1 MAATAEPGVL
11 PERPPRAG
19 GYALL
24 PLPAPEPGVVEIS
37 LLDILL
43 VLARRWRFIALTTL
57 AFTLVVTIY
66 VFLQTPVFTA
76 KTVILPPQQSGSGAG
91 IAAELSSLGAL
102 GGFAGGGLG
111 IKNPTDQYVALF
123 KSEAVE
129 DAMIRRF
136 DLQRQYGQ
144 KLLSHA
150 RMAFEANS
158 RVVADTKSGLITVS
172 YTDPDPKRAAL
183 IANAYVD
190 QYRHLS
196 EHLAISEAAQRRL
209 FFEQQLTE
217 AKNNLA
223 GSEEALLRYQQKNG
237 LVELNSQAR
246 SLIEAGASLR
256 AQIAAKQVQIQGT
269 QTYAAPDN
277 AALVQAQG
285 ELASLRAQ
293 LAKLGGSGDI
303 TGDELIVPGG
313 KVPTAT
319 LEYARHV
326 RDVKYNETIF
336 NILARQFEV
345 AKLDEARE
353 GALVQV
359 VDPALPPDWKSGP
372 KRLTWMAVSF
382 ALGFLLSCLWVLVR
396 SAMRLLR
403 RDPET
408 DSKLNALSAALRL
421 RKVRA

>member
-1 MAATAEPGVL
+1 MA
-11 PERPPRAG
+11 PP
-19 GYALL
+19 
-24 PLPAPEPGVVEIS
+24 PPAPESGVIEIS

-43 VLARRWRFIALTTL
+43 VLARRRRFIALTTL

-76 KTVILPPQQSGSGAG
+76 KTVILPPQQSGAGAG
-91 IAAELSSLGAL
+91 IAAELSSLSAL
-102 GGFAGGGLG
+102 GGLAGGGLG

-150 RMAFEANS
+150 RTAFEANA

-209 FFEQQLTE
+209 FFEQQLAE
-217 AKNNLA
+217 SKNNLA
-223 GSEEALLRYQQKNG
+223 GSEEALLKYQQKNG

-285 ELASLRAQ
+285 ELASLRTQ

-319 LEYARHV
+319 IEYARHV

-372 KRLTWMAVSF
+372 KRLTWMAVAF
-382 ALGFLLSCLWVLVR
+382 ALGFVLSCLWVLFR
-396 SAMRLLR
+396 AAMRLLH

-421 RKVRA
+421 RKVGA

>member
-11 PERPPRAG
+11 AERAPRAS
-19 GYALL
+19 GYA
-24 PLPAPEPGVVEIS
+24 PTPQPEPGVVEIS

-43 VLARRWRFIALTTL
+43 VLARRRRFIALTTL
-57 AFTLVVTIY
+57 AVTLLATLY
-66 VFLQTPVFTA
+66 VFMQTPVFTA
-76 KTVILPPQQSGSGAG
+76 RTVILPPQQSGSGAG

-102 GGFAGGGLG
+102 GGLAGGGLG
-111 IKNPTDQYVALF
+111 IKNQTDQYVALF

-129 DAMIRRF
+129 DAMIKRF
-136 DLQRQYGQ
+136 DLQRQFNQ
-144 KLLSHA
+144 KLLSHTRA
-150 RMAFEANS
+150 AFEANS

-172 YTDPDPKRAAL
+172 YTDADPKRAAL

-209 FFEQQLTE
+209 FFEQQLAE

-237 LVELNSQAR
+237 LVELSSQAR

-285 ELASLRAQ
+285 ELASMRTQ
-293 LAKLGGSGDI
+293 LARLGGSGDI

-372 KRLTWMAVSF
+372 KRLIWMAVSF
-382 ALGFLLSCLWVLVR
+382 ALGFLLSCLWVLFR
-396 SAMRLLR
+396 AAMRLLR

-421 RKVRA
+421 GKGRA

>member
-1 MAATAEPGVL
+1 MLAEQ
-11 PERPPRAG
+11 PPRAA
-19 GYALL
+19 GYAA
-24 PLPAPEPGVVEIS
+24 PFSPASESGTVEVS
-37 LLDILL
+37 LLDVLL
-43 VLARRWRFIALTTL
+43 VLARRRRFIALTTL
-57 AFTLVVTIY
+57 AFTLIGT
-66 VFLQTPVFTA
+66 VFVFTRKPVFTA
-76 KTVILPPQQSGSGAG
+76 KTVILPPQQSGAGAG

-102 GGFAGGGLG
+102 GGLAGGSLG
-111 IKNPTDQYVALF
+111 IKNQTDQYIALF

-129 DAMIRRF
+129 NAMIRRF
-136 DLQRQYGQ
+136 GLQKQYGE
-144 KLLSHA
+144 KLLSIT
-150 RMAFEANS
+150 RRDFEQS
-158 RVVADTKSGLITVS
+158 SKVSADTKSGLITVS

-209 FFEQQLTE
+209 FFEQQLAE
-217 AKNNLA
+217 SKNNLA
-223 GSEEALLRYQQKNG
+223 GSEEALLQYQQKNG

-372 KRLTWMAVSF
+372 KRLTWMAASF
-382 ALGFLLSCLWVLVR
+382 ALGFLLSCLWVLFR
-396 SAMRLLR
+396 AAMRLLHS
-403 RDPET
+403 DPET
-408 DSKLNALSAALRL
+408 DSKLNALSAALRFG
-421 RKVRA
+421 KGRA